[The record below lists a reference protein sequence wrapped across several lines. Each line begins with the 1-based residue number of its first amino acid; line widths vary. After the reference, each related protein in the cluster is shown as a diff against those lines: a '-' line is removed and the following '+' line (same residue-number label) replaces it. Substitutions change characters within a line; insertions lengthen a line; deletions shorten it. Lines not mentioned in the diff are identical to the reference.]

1 LKKFPKLEELIMSK
15 RLFYIIGLLAVGAL
29 LLGACAPA
37 ATPTPE
43 VIEKEVEVVKTV
55 VVTEIIEGETVE
67 KIVEVTPTPEPV
79 IEVEKPTGNITLWG
93 WTAAI
98 RDTMEAAGVVDDFY
112 AEYPDTEVEITYYA
126 PNDVYTNLP
135 LALTAGEGA
144 CDVCLVENS
153 HISEYVHLGGLLDLT
168 ELVQPYLDIMNDYK
182 WADCELDGRYY
193 CMPWDSGPV
202 VMYYRRDVFDAA
214 GLPSDP
220 ESVSELVS
228 TWDKYFETCETIKQ
242 ETGNFCFAHNKANN
256 FGRLYEMALW
266 QQGLGYY
273 DPASG
278 EVTVDSPENVATLE
292 MFGEFWD
299 ADLTSDNLEW
309 NDPWY
314 AELASLEEPIATLV
328 EASWMEIFLKSW
340 IAPGTS
346 GKWGVALM
354 PAWEEGQVRA
364 ANDGGSAFVITEQ
377 TENPDLAW
385 AFVEFALGLEESQE
399 KMFAI
404 SGLIPSLETTYESA
418 LFLQGDSFLGGQN
431 ARAVYADVVQEI
443 PVAGIY
449 GPNYSMMNG
458 IVSTAIQLFST
469 GELSA
474 EEALADAAAEIRA
487 NLE

>member
-1 LKKFPKLEELIMSK
+1 MSRKFALP
-15 RLFYIIGLLAVGAL
+15 IIFVILVSLLLA
-29 LLGACAPA
+29 ACGPT
-37 ATPTPE
+37 ATPTP
-43 VIEKEVEVVKTV
+43 VTIIETVEVEVSVVETV
-55 VVTEIIEGETVE
+55 EVIKEVEGETVVE
-67 KIVEVTPTPEPV
+67 YVEVTPTPEP
-79 IEVEKPTGNITLWG
+79 EAPPPEKPTGAITLWG

-98 RDTMEAAGVVDDFY
+98 RDTIEAAGVVDDFY

-153 HISEYVHLGGLLDLT
+153 HVAEYVHLGGLLDLT
-168 ELVQPYLDIMNDYK
+168 DRVQPYLDIMNDYK

-214 GLPSDP
+214 GLASDP
-220 ESVSELVS
+220 DSVSEMVS
-228 TWDKYFETCETIKQ
+228 TWDKYYETCEIIKQ
-242 ETGNFCFAHNKANN
+242 ETGNYCFAHNKANN

-273 DPASG
+273 DPATG
-278 EVTVDSPENVATLE
+278 EVTVDSPENIAALE
-292 MFGEFWD
+292 MFGRFWD
-299 ADLTSDNLEW
+299 ADLVSDNLEW
-309 NDPWY
+309 SDPWY
-314 AELASLEEPIATLV
+314 AELASLDAPIATLV
-328 EASWMEIFLKSW
+328 EASWMEIFMKSW
-340 IAPGTS
+340 IAPGTA

-364 ANDGGSAFVITEQ
+364 SNDGGSVFVITEQ
-377 TENPDLAW
+377 AENPDLAW
-385 AFVEFALGLEESQE
+385 AFAEFALGREQSQE

-404 SGLIPSLETTYESA
+404 SGFIPSLETTYDSP
-418 LFLQGDSFLGGQN
+418 LFLQGDSYMGGQN
-431 ARAVYADVVQEI
+431 ARAVYADVVAEI

-458 IVSTAIQLFST
+458 IVSTAIQLYAT
-469 GELSA
+469 GEISA
-474 EEALADAAAEIRA
+474 ADALAEAAAEIRA